1 MNGRGEGVFP
11 LRGRRLT
18 WAVLA
23 ALTLFSAV
31 VRFYR
36 LGVIPPGLYHD
47 EAFNGLDAS
56 RILEGE
62 CPLFF
67 AANNG
72 REPFFLYGMALSLA
86 LLGRTPFAVRAVA
99 ALLGT
104 LTTPATFLMAEAL
117 FDRRVGLW
125 SACLMAF
132 APWPVNLGRIG
143 LRAVSMPLVAALG
156 VWAWWKGHRD
166 GTAWALPLGGALLGF
181 SLYTYTAARFVPVA
195 VALYVLFQMVV
206 GREPPRRG
214 EVGRLTLAA
223 LLTAMPLFVY
233 GVTHWDTFVERPAQV
248 SVFNTA
254 INHGDLW
261 GTLAH
266 NVVRAG
272 GLFTFRGD
280 SIPRHNVPSRPLFDP
295 LMSVFFYLGVLLC
308 LVRAKRDG
316 ASALVLVWTG
326 VMLLPTILAEDCPH
340 FLRAVGVLP
349 MATTFPALG
358 LEWMQQRLGRIGRRS
373 VVGLLPATVMAVS
386 VLWGGYDYFVR
397 HGGNPDLA
405 YAFEADQVQEAVEIN
420 RFLGSGWQGKGIREP
435 SPRPVAGRHVY
446 LGPRLWEDRLTVN
459 FLVAAPDKV
468 SILGRDPPSPADE
481 VLVLAWPH
489 GDMRGVCEVFPHPAR
504 IEVWRGPLE
513 RGDLDSEPRLL
524 YVAFRAGQVREVS
537 EVMARFEEE
546 IELLGWRVSDL
557 PGKTRVE
564 LRWRVARSQTT
575 DYTVFVHL
583 VSDGRV
589 IAQDDSWPGMG
600 FFPTTWWRPGDE
612 VVDVHY
618 LDVPYDARQDRLF
631 VGWYELGSMR
641 NLRVQRRG
649 GPGEERL
656 ELR

>member
-23 ALTLFSAV
+23 AVTLLGAV

-72 REPFFLYGMALSLA
+72 REPFFLYGMALFLA

-99 ALLGT
+99 AVLGT
-104 LTTPATFLMAEAL
+104 LTIPATFLMAESL
-117 FDRRVGLW
+117 FDWRVGLW

-132 APWPVNLGRIG
+132 APWPINLGRIG
-143 LRAVSMPLVAALG
+143 LRAVSMPFMVALG
-156 VWAWWKGHRD
+156 VWAWWKGHRE
-166 GTAWALPLGGALLGF
+166 GVPWGVTVGGALLGA

-195 VALYVLFQMVV
+195 VGLYVILPV
-206 GREPPRRG
+206 GGGAFRRG
-214 EVGRLTLAA
+214 ELCRLA
-223 LLTAMPLFVY
+223 LSASLMAMPLLLY
-233 GVTHWDTFVERPAQV
+233 GVTHREAFVERPAQV
-248 SVFNTA
+248 SVFSEA

-261 GTLAH
+261 GTL
-266 NVVRAG
+266 VRNLVSAG

-280 SIPRHNVPSRPLFDP
+280 SIPRHNVPLRPLFDP
-295 LMSVFFYLGVLLC
+295 LMGLFFYLGVLYSLA
-308 LVRAKRDG
+308 RARWDG
-316 ASALVLVWTG
+316 ASALALVWTG
-326 VMLLPTILAEDCPH
+326 VMLLPTVLAEDCPH

-349 MATTFPALG
+349 MATVFPALG
-358 LEWMQQRLGRIGRRS
+358 LEWVRGLLGRWRAQWMAN
-373 VVGLLPATVMAVS
+373 LLPVTVVIS
-386 VLWGGYDYFVR
+386 SLWGGYDYFVR
-397 HGGNPDLA
+397 HGRDPDLA

-420 RFLGSGWQGKGIREP
+420 RFLGVGWQGRGIREP
-435 SPRPVAGRHVY
+435 PPRPVVDRRVY
-446 LGPRLWEDRLTVN
+446 LGPRLWENRITVN
-459 FLVAAPDKV
+459 FLVGSPERV
-468 SILGRDPPSPADE
+468 FILGRGRVMPAEE

-489 GDMRGVCEVFPHPAR
+489 DDMRGVVEVFPHPAR
-504 IEVWRGPLE
+504 VEVWRGPLE
-513 RGDLDSEPRLL
+513 RGDLDRQPRLL
-524 YVAFRAGQVREVS
+524 YVAFRAGRLPGDRPPV
-537 EVMARFEEE
+537 ARFEEE
-546 IELLGWRVSDL
+546 IELLDWQVAAT
-557 PGKTRVE
+557 PGGTRVE
-564 LRWRVARSQTT
+564 LIWRVARPQTT

-583 VSDGRV
+583 VRDGQL

-600 FFPTTWWRPGDE
+600 FFPTTWWVPGDE

-618 LDVPYDARQDRLF
+618 LNASFDARRDRLF
-631 VGWYELGSMR
+631 VGWYELSSMR
-641 NLRVQRRG
+641 NLRVQRED

-656 ELR
+656 ELQ